1 MQYIIIL
8 LVLVIICLIGYYKI
22 NCKKIQQNI
31 KEKYLLEH
39 KEEFDKQI
47 QTEKERAENE
57 LAIISKHLE
66 EEKSRFETT
75 LKKNLDDITWL
86 DKKKEIAEEQYNKK
100 LQEQEQSIQINKD
113 KQLRAIEEIV
123 SERKARID
131 AEINAYKEI
140 ETQKAR
146 TAVVEEVDAET
157 FWAKTHL
164 IEYWDEL
171 AQETQDRR
179 DELAQVINELDDY
192 KKKQQ
197 VINEAILRQRAIDEQ
212 QDFYRVKLT
221 DDAKQ
226 DIKYLVSIIDNIKNS
241 TLLYK
246 LIWSEYIQKPF
257 GTMLKN
263 ITGGKEIKCVIYKIT
278 NINTQ
283 EIYIG
288 KTKADVT
295 KRWTEHIKTSLN
307 IGTVARSKIH
317 DALFRH
323 WDEFTF
329 EILEEVDDES
339 KLSQREKYY
348 INFYQSNIYGYNMN
362 SGG

>member
-1 MQYIIIL
+1 MIIL
-8 LVLVIICLIGYYKI
+8 GSIVFLLCGVILYLIIRQQKQKENLTEEIYQKI
-22 NCKKIQQNI
+22 
-31 KEKYLLEH
+31 LEER
-39 KEEFDKQI
+39 KEELQQKYAQ
-47 QTEKERAENE
+47 
-57 LAIISKHLE
+57 E
-66 EEKSRFETT
+66 EEIFQ
-75 LKKNLDDITWL
+75 
-86 DKKKEIAEEQYNKK
+86 KKKELIEDS
-100 LQEQEQSIQINKD
+100 LQQLEKRRLTLEQSVIREAKLH
-113 KQLRAIEEIV
+113 KQNVDTQVKSYRELEM
-123 SERKARID
+123 
-131 AEINAYKEI
+131 
-140 ETQKAR
+140 QKAR
-146 TAVVEEVDAET
+146 TDIQKDSMQQHN
-157 FWAKTHL
+157 WAREG
-164 IEYWDEL
+164 IELYWQEL
-171 AQETQDRR
+171 AEDTEKKEK
-179 DELAQVINELDDY
+179 ELNEIKNKIEDY

-197 VINEAILRQRAIDEQ
+197 AINEAILRQRELEEK

-221 DDAKQ
+221 EDAKQ
-226 DIKYLVSIIDNIKNS
+226 DIRYLVSIIDNIKNP

-257 GTMLKN
+257 STMLKN
-263 ITGGKEIKCVIYKIT
+263 ITSGKEIKCVIYKIT

-317 DALFRH
+317 DALFKH

-329 EILEEVDDES
+329 EILEEIGDES

-362 SGG
+362 GGG